1 VDAALSASSWEDHY
15 ERPRRL
21 PLTTEPATDGRSRA
35 ASSNRRCIS
44 SEETAAFLHD
54 LADQLEDGPSFTISA
69 SEWEIPFDYSDPVEV
84 EIEFSAQRER
94 ELEIELEFTEPSGV
108 TSCQFGK

>member
-1 VDAALSASSWEDHY
+1 MSDRVDFPDD
-15 ERPRRL
+15 RTGDRRTITSGFFEQEVYL
-21 PLTTEPATDGRSRA
+21 
-35 ASSNRRCIS
+35 S

-94 ELEIELEFTEPSGV
+94 ELEIELEFTEPSGGDELSV
-108 TSCQFGK
+108 R

>member
-1 VDAALSASSWEDHY
+1 MSDRVDLPDD
-15 ERPRRL
+15 RTGDRRTITSGFFEQEVYL
-21 PLTTEPATDGRSRA
+21 
-35 ASSNRRCIS
+35 S

-94 ELEIELEFTEPSGV
+94 ELEIELEFTEPSGGDELSV
-108 TSCQFGK
+108 R

>member
-1 VDAALSASSWEDHY
+1 MSDRVDFPDD
-15 ERPRRL
+15 RTGDRRTITSGFFEQEVYL
-21 PLTTEPATDGRSRA
+21 
-35 ASSNRRCIS
+35 S

-84 EIEFSAQRER
+84 EIEFSAQRGGNSR
-94 ELEIELEFTEPSGV
+94 SNSSSRSRRG
-108 TSCQFGK
+108 